1 MKKKDVEETL
11 RELKEEHEEKKKKLR
26 EAEEKSY
33 IEQAERRKLEKKK
46 RVCLWIRWWYG
57 CVDKNINIFS
67 LFNNCLYVILI
78 TIIFRVNILRYAI
91 ILYF

>member
-33 IEQAERRKLEKKK
+33 IEQAERRKLEKKNEFAYESDDDMD
-46 RVCLWIRWWYG
+46 V
-57 CVDKNINIFS
+57 
-67 LFNNCLYVILI
+67 
-78 TIIFRVNILRYAI
+78 
-91 ILYF
+91 